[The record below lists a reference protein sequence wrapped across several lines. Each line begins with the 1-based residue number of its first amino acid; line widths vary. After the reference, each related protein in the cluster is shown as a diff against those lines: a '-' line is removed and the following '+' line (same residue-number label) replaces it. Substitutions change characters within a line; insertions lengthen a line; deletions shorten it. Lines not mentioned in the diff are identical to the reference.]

1 LTLKLADGVPLI
13 LVDGHCGPWAAN
25 AAVVMAI
32 EDPARVALR
41 WRWPLR
47 TVRDRRRGR
56 MVIAPPTA

>member
-13 LVDGHCGPWAAN
+13 LADGHWGRCAAI

-41 WRWPLR
+41 WRWPLG
-47 TVRDRRRGR
+47 TVRGRHRGT
-56 MVIAPPTA
+56 MAIGCAC